1 MKGDR
6 ASREISGRRL
16 DQWLWFARFAK
27 SRSLAARLCVT
38 GVITVNGMAVRKP
51 NRTLHIGDILTVL
64 QGAFCRTV
72 RVLSLGTRRGPAS
85 EARKLYKESA
95 APVRLSDLLPDL
107 LPSWTPLLMGDDEP
121 ERPGMSPNRPESV

>member
-1 MKGDR
+1 LKGGG
-6 ASREISGRRL
+6 ASAEVTGRRL

-38 GVITVNGMAVRKP
+38 GAVTVNRVAVRKP
-51 NRTLHIGDILTVL
+51 NHMLRIGDILAAP

-85 EARKLYKESA
+85 EARKLYEESA
-95 APVRLSDLLPDL
+95 APVHLSDLMPA
-107 LPSWTPLLMGDDEP
+107 WTPLLMGDDES
-121 ERPGMSPNRPESV
+121 RNNPG